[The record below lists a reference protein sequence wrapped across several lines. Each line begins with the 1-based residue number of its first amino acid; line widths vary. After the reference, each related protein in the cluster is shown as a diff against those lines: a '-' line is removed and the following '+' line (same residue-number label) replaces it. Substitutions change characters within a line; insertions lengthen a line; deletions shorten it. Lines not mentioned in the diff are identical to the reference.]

1 MKKLI
6 WMGAFVLWPVFASG
20 QSNLYFTKVFTP
32 NDLQSTGF
40 AILNPGPTNANVTYA
55 LYGIDGLLLA
65 TASRQIN
72 ARNQLARLGSEL
84 FPSAP
89 GSGWVEVSSPTSGL
103 QGFWLSGDF
112 VNLNRADGAVSA
124 PLTFDQVFPFFPIVS
139 DLSIINPNPVVT
151 TVNIRAYSESGAEIG
166 NTPRMIPARGI
177 LQVALASIIQS
188 GTLAYLRVTGN
199 PGFAASIVVRGIS
212 SLDNAVY
219 NGIDAS
225 LASQTETTL
234 VFPHFIDG
242 ASGALT
248 YSSFMSIVNLST
260 RALNVRY
267 QFFPEEGGPPV
278 ESEQFLAPQAQ
289 RKGIAPNFFSY
300 PEFLPFHNGYVKVTA
315 DGPIAGVVDYGAP
328 GEGGE
333 AVVPALLTPQ
343 TAVLF
348 SHIADLFPW
357 YTGLAIQNP
366 SNAAANVEV
375 YAMNP
380 NNTLIGGAANVP
392 TARFTLAPGAKTAK
406 LLSELIPQTQTR
418 TGPDGGFVFVRTTNG
433 VPIHAIQLFF
443 TRDLKALANVSGAG
457 LPPGITYVPPT
468 P

>member
-1 MKKLI
+1 VKKLI
-6 WMGAFVLWPVFASG
+6 LMGAFMFWPVFASG

-32 NDLQSTGF
+32 QDLQSTGF
-40 AILNPGPTNANVTYA
+40 AVLNPGPTNAAVTYA
-55 LYGIDGLLLA
+55 LYGNDGLLLA
-65 TASRQIN
+65 TASRTIN

-89 GSGWVEVSSPTSGL
+89 GSGWVEVSSTTGGL

-112 VNLNRADGAVSA
+112 INLNRADGAVSA

-139 DLSIINPNPVVT
+139 DLSIINPNPTVI
-151 TVNIRAYSESGAEIG
+151 TVNIRAFSESGSEIG

-177 LQVALASIIQS
+177 LQVQVSTIIQS

-219 NGIDAS
+219 NGIDTS
-225 LASQTETTL
+225 LASQTATTL

-242 ASGALT
+242 ALGALT
-248 YSSFMSIVNLST
+248 YTSVMSIVNLSAT
-260 RALNVRY
+260 RALNVHY
-267 QFFPEEGGPPV
+267 QFFPEGGGPPI

-289 RKGIAPNFFSY
+289 RKGIGTDFFTY
-300 PEFLPFHNGYVKVTA
+300 TEFGFQNGYVKVTA
-315 DGPIAGVVDYGAP
+315 DGPIAGIVDYGAP

-333 AVVPALLTPQ
+333 AAVPALLTPL
-343 TAVLF
+343 TSVLF

-357 YTGLAIQNP
+357 YTGIALQNP

-380 NNTLIGGAANVP
+380 NGTLIGGAANVP
-392 TARFTLAPGAKTAK
+392 TARFTLPAGAKTAK

-418 TGPDGGFVFVRTTNG
+418 TGDGGFVFVRTTNG
-433 VPIHAIQLFF
+433 VAIHAIQLFF
-443 TRDLKALANVSGAG
+443 TRDLKILANVSGAG
-457 LPPGITYVPPT
+457 LPPGITYVPPN